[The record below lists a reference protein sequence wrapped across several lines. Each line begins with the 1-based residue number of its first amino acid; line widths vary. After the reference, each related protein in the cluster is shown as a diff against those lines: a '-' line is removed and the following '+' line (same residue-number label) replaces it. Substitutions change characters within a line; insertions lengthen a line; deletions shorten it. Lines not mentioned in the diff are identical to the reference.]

1 MIQVYGTLQAKSL
14 SQISMKKKHEK
25 KHSILNRRAT
35 FDYSIEEVLI
45 VGIELSGAEVKS
57 LRMGHGDL
65 NGSYITVK
73 DNELFLINASIHGT
87 NGIIINEQDKTRT
100 RKILAKRKEINH
112 LIEKKTQG
120 RTIIPLEIY
129 TNGRFI
135 KVKIGLGKGKKNY
148 DKRQVIKK
156 RDIERSISNL

>member
-1 MIQVYGTLQAKSL
+1 
-14 SQISMKKKHEK
+14 MKKKNTNRHL
-25 KHSILNRRAT
+25 ILNRRAT
-35 FDYSIEEVLI
+35 FDYTIEETLT
-45 VGIELSGAEVKS
+45 VGIELTGAEVKS

-65 NGSYITVK
+65 NGSYVTVK
-73 DNELFLINASIHGT
+73 DGELFLINASVHGT
-87 NGIIINEQDKTRT
+87 NGIVINDQDKTRS

-129 TNGRFI
+129 SGGRFI

-156 RDIERSISNL
+156 RDIERSINNFK